1 MGKRL
6 TRVVTRTGDDGTTG
20 LADGDR
26 RAKNDL
32 RIVAMGEIDELNA
45 VLGVAIG
52 RLDDGELQ
60 KLLFEMQHDLFDVG
74 AELCQPGKNLLADEY
89 VAALDASIADLNAA
103 LPELTEFIL
112 PGGSPAVAALQ
123 HARTVCRRAERALI
137 SLGDIEPLNP
147 VTRQYLNRLSDL
159 LFIAARAQARADGS
173 GEVYWNSKYSRLG
186 RD

>member
-20 LADGDR
+20 LANGDR
-26 RAKNDL
+26 RAKNDV
-32 RIVAMGEIDELNA
+32 RIVAMGEVDELNA
-45 VLGVAIG
+45 VLGVAIS
-52 RLDDGELQ
+52 RLDGGELQ
-60 KLLFEMQHDLFDVG
+60 ELLFEIQHDLFDVG
-74 AELCQPGKNLLADEY
+74 AELCQPGKHLLADDY
-89 VAALDASIADLNAA
+89 VAALDASIAELNAD

-123 HARTVCRRAERALI
+123 HARTVCRRAERALVA
-137 SLGDIEPLNP
+137 LGDAESLNP
-147 VTRQYLNRLSDL
+147 ATRRYFNRLSDL
-159 LFIAARAQARADGS
+159 LFIVARAQARMDGS